1 MMNIND
7 NIVKT
12 RIKTADAAFR
22 KVINGLFDRHLPCDR
37 ILSDFFRAEKKCG
50 SKDRAYISKIIFA
63 ILRHWGTIR
72 VLLPKARIEELESGI
87 VSMTHRD
94 TSALFTIALLLDNA
108 RDDAKTI
115 CQLSEISLGDE
126 YFSSKNGIENWAKLL
141 NANLQEITSAI
152 PIPKWA
158 QELIPQNEQAPYF
171 EKLKTRPP
179 LWLRVA
185 GNKEK
190 VIAELKSTG
199 VEFQCHNKIGNAI
212 AVYGTLNLRSL
223 ETFNKGE
230 FEIQDLAS
238 QCIGLLTNAKAGER
252 WFDPCAGAGGKSLQL
267 AAMMERKGRIL
278 SGDIRE
284 KALEELKLRAR
295 RADYPN
301 ISTKVHDGG
310 PWKGK
315 HQFDG
320 VLVDAP
326 CSGSGV
332 WRRNPG
338 NQWLLTSE
346 DVDNYAKTQLQVLE
360 NFALAV
366 APGKTLV
373 YATCS
378 VFTKENEDVV
388 AKFLERNP
396 TFKPAQIIHP
406 LTGEE
411 IHNGM
416 MRVSPLL
423 DNCDAMFACKFVK
436 EK

>member
-1 MMNIND
+1 MNINN

-12 RIKTADAAFR
+12 RIKTTDAAFR
-22 KVINGLFDRHLPCDR
+22 KVINGLFARHLPCDR
-37 ILSDFFRAEKKCG
+37 VLSDFFRTEKKCG
-50 SKDRAYISKIIFA
+50 SKDRAFISKIIFA

-72 VLLPKARIEELESGI
+72 VLLPQARIEELERGQ
-87 VSMTHRD
+87 VSMNYRD
-94 TSALFTIALLLDNA
+94 TGALFAIALLLDNA
-108 RDDAKTI
+108 RDDAQTI
-115 CQLSEISLGDE
+115 CQLSDISLGDE
-126 YFSSKNGIENWAKLL
+126 YFSTSCGIENWAKLL
-141 NANLQEITSAI
+141 NANFDDVTSAI
-152 PIPKWA
+152 PIPLWA
-158 QELIPQNEQAPYF
+158 KDLIPIEEQNPYF

-185 GNKEK
+185 GNKDK
-190 VIAELKSTG
+190 VIAELKSAN
-199 VEFQCHNKIGNAI
+199 VEFQCHNQIENAI
-212 AVYGTLNLRSL
+212 AVYGTLNLRNL
-223 ETFNKGE
+223 TTFNNGE

-238 QCIGLLTNAKAGER
+238 QCIGLLTGAKPGER

-267 AAMMERKGRIL
+267 AALMERKGRIL

-295 RADYPN
+295 RANYPN

-338 NQWLLTSE
+338 NQWILTKE

-378 VFTKENEDVV
+378 VFTQENEDVV
-388 AKFLERNP
+388 AKFLERN
-396 TFKPAQIIHP
+396 TNFAPAEIIHP
-406 LTGEE
+406 LTGEK
-411 IHNGM
+411 IPNGL
-416 MRVSPLL
+416 MRVSPKL
-423 DNCDAMFACKFVK
+423 DDCDGMFACKFVRVK
-436 EK
+436 